1 MSVASAAP
9 VLNLGSVDRY
19 ESTFVVSQDPTKG
32 DFTLLQAAINALPA
46 SGGKIFVKAGVYK
59 ITNTI
64 QIKAS
69 NIHIQGEG
77 MGITVFVAD
86 SAMTGNTP
94 ALEAFSTASDGT
106 ARALVADTA
115 RGHTTIQTSPV
126 DAASFAAADY
136 ILLYSNKSV
145 DTEVPAKHAGEVK
158 QIVAVDPTTGVL
170 TMDDQIFD
178 SYTRADSAQV
188 VRLTM
193 LRNLTLSDFSITTQ
207 ASSSNL
213 RVGFTHFRFVE
224 NLHIERM
231 EVHDA
236 FYTGIHMQSVRNSAI
251 SGCYIHHIRDIV
263 PINPPNPTNARW
275 DRRRRRFAKHQHQR
289 MPPLPYP
296 PRGDHRGK

>member
-1 MSVASAAP
+1 MSTMTKARVVNQVP
-9 VLNLGSVDRY
+9 VDRF
-19 ESTFVVSQDPTKG
+19 ESTFVVSLDPAKG
-32 DFTLLQAAINALPA
+32 DFTSLQAAINALPA

-94 ALEAFSTASDGT
+94 ALEAFSTAFDGT
-106 ARALVADTA
+106 SRALVADTE
-115 RGHTTIQTSPV
+115 RGHTTIQISPV
-126 DAASFAAADY
+126 DAASFAAGDY

-145 DTEVPAKHAGEVK
+145 DTEVPSKHAGEVK
-158 QIVAVDPTTGVL
+158 QIMIVDSTTGLL
-170 TMDDQIFD
+170 TTDDQIFD

-188 VRLTM
+188 VRITM
-193 LRNLTLSDFSITTQ
+193 LRNLTLSDFSVTTQ
-207 ASSSNL
+207 ASFSNL

-224 NLHIERM
+224 NLQIERM
-231 EVHDA
+231 EVYDA

-251 SGCYIHHIRDIV
+251 SGCYFTTSAISC
-263 PINPPNPTNARW
+263 
-275 DRRRRRFAKHQHQR
+275 Q
-289 MPPLPYP
+289 
-296 PRGDHRGK
+296 